1 MTVDGTLTSQLEQPT
16 DAPRGAASVLATL
29 HTMIGS
35 LAGSVDD
42 LASIGVACAGQI
54 HPRTGAVVLAP
65 NLGWRDVPLA
75 ATLAGAFRVP
85 VTVENDV
92 RAAAWGEYRFGAH
105 RSAQSLIA
113 VFVGTGIGSGAVLDG
128 RLWAGA
134 GNAAGELGHTQVV
147 VDGLPCP
154 CGGRGCLE
162 VYASGSGLRRRAQ
175 AAMTAGAKTA
185 LAELCDGDPLGV
197 TATMVA
203 AAANSGDEVARA
215 LWSDARRY
223 LTLGVAN
230 YVTLLNPAALVLGG
244 GVIDAL
250 PELVDDVASGALLA
264 TTVLARESVRIERA
278 RLGQWAG
285 VLGAAALAAPTP
297 RAQ

>member
-1 MTVDGTLTSQLEQPT
+1 MTVDGTLASQLEQPT
-16 DAPRGAASVLATL
+16 DAPRGAASVLATVQAV
-29 HTMIGS
+29 IAS

-42 LASIGVACAGQI
+42 LAAIGVACAGEI
-54 HPRTGAVVLAP
+54 DPRTGAVVLAA

-75 ATLAGAFRVP
+75 STLAAALGVP
-85 VTVENDV
+85 VIVENDV

-105 RSAQSLIA
+105 RSAPSLIA

-162 VYASGSGLRRRAQ
+162 VYASGGGLRRRAQ
-175 AAMTAGAKTA
+175 AAMAAGPKTA
-185 LAELCDGDPLGV
+185 LTDLSDGDPLSV

-203 AAANSGDEVARA
+203 AAANSGDEVARG

-223 LTLGVAN
+223 LTLAVAN

-244 GVIDAL
+244 GVIEAL
-250 PELVDDVASGALLA
+250 PELADDVAGGALMA
-264 TTVLARESVRIERA
+264 TTKLARESVRIERA

-285 VLGAAALAAPTP
+285 VLGAAALATP
-297 RAQ
+297 SSRPQ